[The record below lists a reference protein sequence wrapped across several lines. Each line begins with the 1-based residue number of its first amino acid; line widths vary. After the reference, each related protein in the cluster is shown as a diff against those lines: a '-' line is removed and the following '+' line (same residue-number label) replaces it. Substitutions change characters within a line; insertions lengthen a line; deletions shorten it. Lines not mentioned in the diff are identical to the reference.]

1 MEHKKRVLVVG
12 SAEESGGGVATVI
25 RTMKKMPVWDEF
37 HCRWLGTQIQR
48 NSLWKLWYAIKA
60 NFIALFIVWRY
71 DIVHFHTV
79 PDRICLVIQMP
90 IFLLAL
96 LGRKRIVMH
105 IHMGNQLRNH
115 TGNRLFLWC
124 LRRADLIVFLAQKW
138 KSLFLEL
145 YGSIKTPTAVLYNA
159 CDMVPKIPF
168 GEKESIIL
176 MAAYFDE
183 NKAPDLLL
191 KAWKMIKEDYPDWKV
206 YMLGNGEVEKYQRMS
221 KDMGLED
228 SVVFT
233 GYLRGEEKED
243 IFRRASIYCMCSY
256 EEGFPMVVLE
266 AWTHGIAVISTPVGG
281 LPDVME
287 EGKNVLSFGFG
298 DWQGLTK
305 QLKRLMDDETLRK
318 EMADYS
324 YEFVEKIF
332 SPKSVCATLRG
343 VYEDID

>member
-48 NSLWKLWYAIKA
+48 NYLWKLWYAIKA
-60 NFIALFIVWRY
+60 NFIALFIVWKY

-96 LGRKRIVMH
+96 LGRKRIIMH

-124 LRRADLIVFLAQKW
+124 LRQADLIVFLAQKW
-138 KSLFLEL
+138 KTLFLEL
-145 YGSIKTPTAVLYNA
+145 YGSVKTPSVVLYNA

-206 YMLGNGEVEKYQRMS
+206 YMLGNGEVEQYQRMS
-221 KDMGLED
+221 KDMGLQD

-287 EGKNVLSFGFG
+287 EGKNIVSFKFG
-298 DWQGLTK
+298 DSDDLASKLSMMIANENMRREMSVFSRNFVQQKFSMESVNERWE
-305 QLKRLMDDETLRK
+305 QLYHT
-318 EMADYS
+318 
-324 YEFVEKIF
+324 I
-332 SPKSVCATLRG
+332 
-343 VYEDID
+343 